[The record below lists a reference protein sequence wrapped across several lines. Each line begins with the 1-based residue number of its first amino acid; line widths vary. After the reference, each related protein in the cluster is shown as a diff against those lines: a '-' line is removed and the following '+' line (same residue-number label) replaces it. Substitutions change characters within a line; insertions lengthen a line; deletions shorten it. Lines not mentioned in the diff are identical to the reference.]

1 MSPRSSFSAVAAI
14 LAICMALTACA
25 SQSIA
30 PTPPPSND
38 GAAMVFVPAGEFTMG
53 SEILPAERPIHTVYL
68 DVFWID
74 TYEVTNALYR

>member
-1 MSPRSSFSAVAAI
+1 
-14 LAICMALTACA
+14 
-25 SQSIA
+25 
-30 PTPPPSND
+30 
-38 GAAMVFVPAGEFTMG
+38 MVFVPAGEFTMG